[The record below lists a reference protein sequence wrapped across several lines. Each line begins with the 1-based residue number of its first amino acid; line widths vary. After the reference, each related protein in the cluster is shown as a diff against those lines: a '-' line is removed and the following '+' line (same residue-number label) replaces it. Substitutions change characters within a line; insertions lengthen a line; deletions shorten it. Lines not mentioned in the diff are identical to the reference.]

1 MRWSDLFDDLE
12 AQVTRAEREAF
23 EDEVRERSQSERAA
37 VELGAVLAASEG
49 VCVRVT
55 LTDGQVVSGDVVD
68 CAAQW
73 LHIAEGSREWLVPV
87 WAIAQLDGAAAGAAA
102 PGVIA
107 ARLTLGHA
115 LRALAEDASAV
126 LVHTRSG
133 QVRGRIAAV
142 GADYLV
148 IEPARMVPFAAI
160 LTVVP
165 AP

>member
-23 EDEVRERSQSERAA
+23 EDEVRERAQSERAA
-37 VELGAVLAASEG
+37 VELGALLAASEG
-49 VCVRVT
+49 ARVRVT
-55 LTDGQVVSGDVVD
+55 LADGTAVSGEVVD

-73 LHIAEGSREWLVPV
+73 LHIAEGAREWLIPV
-87 WAIAQLDGAAAGAAA
+87 WAISELDGVAPGAAA

-115 LRALAEDASAV
+115 LRALAEAGSDV
-126 LVHTRSG
+126 VVHSRSG

-148 IEPARMVPFAAI
+148 IEPARIVPFAAV